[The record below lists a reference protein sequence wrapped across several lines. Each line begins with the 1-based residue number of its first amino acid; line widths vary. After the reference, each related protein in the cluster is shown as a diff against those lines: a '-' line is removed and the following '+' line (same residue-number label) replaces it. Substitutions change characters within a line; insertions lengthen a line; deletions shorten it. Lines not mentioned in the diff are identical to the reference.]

1 MDDAEYDAHLFAHQR
16 AAVARMVDMETR
28 DECVLNESE
37 SIEARVAFYTDPPGA
52 GKTRGIIG
60 LVLRT
65 AHEPRAPRPNIK
77 CSYTVQNL
85 VRVAHTGGVP
95 RARLTRTTLIVV
107 TASLVA
113 QWERELER
121 SKTIK
126 ASLVVVRR
134 VAEANAVVS
143 HFERL
148 EDREAREGA
157 SASASEAREGSE
169 GSDDETEVQGRVAST
184 GPNGLAGRTAPT
196 GRAGRAGPNARAG
209 PNGRAAPTD
218 QEVEEEDP
226 LVVLV
231 CSRRYDVVAARLSN
245 ARVVMRR
252 LVIDEARRL
261 DVSFVAS
268 VSRDFLWL
276 VSAATESACAAE
288 IVSCHS
294 RCFWAG
300 LRSLG
305 TQYVRAI
312 TVRSTDEE
320 LVYACNVTV
329 RHYACALDSRIAGA
343 VRGLVP
349 QAVRERLDANDM
361 QAALAHLGGGSDL
374 MTVVRR
380 RAELDLE
387 QARID
392 IRRVEHGLNVFS
404 ETQRAQRAAQLEAA
418 RAKEA
423 RILRDIA
430 VAEERFRDALS
441 SQCAI
446 CCDDM
451 RNPVL
456 LTCCQNLYCGP
467 CILPWI
473 HAHGRCPTC
482 RSSTLRVEP
491 IDDGT
496 RRPTAAPVERA
507 RTKIEILNEIVAAAT
522 GGVIVYSVHVDGLA
536 AAHTALCESGVSV
549 GFIKGMSTT
558 RDKRISEFTQGKVK
572 VLLLDA
578 QVNCAGL
585 DLLALTDVVL
595 YHDMPSDMKTQ
606 IVGRGRRIN
615 RVAPM
620 TVHCLF
626 EDPTAPVAPTAP
638 IVPLAATVPLAPVA
652 S

>member
-1 MDDAEYDAHLFAHQR
+1 
-16 AAVARMVDMETR
+16 
-28 DECVLNESE
+28 
-37 SIEARVAFYTDPPGA
+37 
-52 GKTRGIIG
+52 
-60 LVLRT
+60 
-65 AHEPRAPRPNIK
+65 
-77 CSYTVQNL
+77 
-85 VRVAHTGGVP
+85 
-95 RARLTRTTLIVV
+95 
-107 TASLVA
+107 
-113 QWERELER
+113 
-121 SKTIK
+121 
-126 ASLVVVRR
+126 
-134 VAEANAVVS
+134 
-143 HFERL
+143 
-148 EDREAREGA
+148 
-157 SASASEAREGSE
+157 
-169 GSDDETEVQGRVAST
+169 
-184 GPNGLAGRTAPT
+184 
-196 GRAGRAGPNARAG
+196 
-209 PNGRAAPTD
+209 
-218 QEVEEEDP
+218 
-226 LVVLV
+226 VVLV

-261 DVSFVAS
+261 DVSFVAT

-626 EDPTAPVAPTAP
+626 EDPTAPMAPTAP
-638 IVPLAATVPLAPVA
+638 IVPLAPTAPMAQAA

>member
-1 MDDAEYDAHLFAHQR
+1 MNDAEYDAHLFAHQR

-65 AHEPRAPRPNIK
+65 ANEPRAPRPNIK

-95 RARLTRTTLIVV
+95 SARLTRTTLIVV

-113 QWERELER
+113 QWERELAR
-121 SKTIK
+121 STTIK

-134 VAEANAVVS
+134 VAEATAIAT
-143 HFERL
+143 HFERGRVS
-148 EDREAREGA
+148 ESVSDEREARRG
-157 SASASEAREGSE
+157 SESAREGPTARE
-169 GSDDETEVQGRVAST
+169 ARRGRGDDEYDEYEDYEETATGLTDLTDHST
-184 GPNGLAGRTAPT
+184 GHGTES
-196 GRAGRAGPNARAG
+196 
-209 PNGRAAPTD
+209 AA
-218 QEVEEEDP
+218 EDP

-231 CSRRYDVVAARLSN
+231 CSRRYDVVAARLSS

-252 LVIDEARRL
+252 VVVDEARRL
-261 DVSFVAS
+261 DVSFAAT

-276 VSAATESACAAE
+276 VSAATETACAAE

-294 RCFWAG
+294 RCFWSG
-300 LRSLG
+300 LRNLG

-312 TVRSTDEE
+312 TVRSSDEE

-329 RHYACALDSRIAGA
+329 RHYVCALDSRIASA

-349 QAVRERLDANDM
+349 HAVRERLDANDM

-392 IRRVEHGLNVFS
+392 IRRAEHIISAAVPEG
-404 ETQRAQRAAQLEAA
+404 AQRALRVAQLEAA

-456 LTCCQNLYCGP
+456 LTCCQNLYCGA
-467 CILPWI
+467 CILTWI

-482 RSSTLRVEP
+482 RSNNLRVEP

-496 RRPTAAPVERA
+496 RRTTAAPVRA

-536 AAHTALCESGVSV
+536 AAHTALAESGVSV

-595 YHDMPSDMKTQ
+595 YHDMPADVKTQ
-606 IVGRGRRIN
+606 IIGRGRRIN

-626 EDPTAPVAPTAP
+626 ENPAGGP
-638 IVPLAATVPLAPVA
+638 
-652 S
+652 

>member
-1 MDDAEYDAHLFAHQR
+1 LFAHQR

-65 AHEPRAPRPNIK
+65 ANEPRAPRPNIK

-95 RARLTRTTLIVV
+95 SARLTRTTLIVV

-113 QWERELER
+113 QWERELAR
-121 SKTIK
+121 STTIK

-134 VAEANAVVS
+134 VAEATAIAT
-143 HFERL
+143 HFERG
-148 EDREAREGA
+148 REGA
-157 SASASEAREGSE
+157 SEGREARREGASEARRGPRESDESE
-169 GSDDETEVQGRVAST
+169 GLMTRLGLTTRRGRGDDDDEYDEYDDYEETATGLSAGLGADTTESEA
-184 GPNGLAGRTAPT
+184 
-196 GRAGRAGPNARAG
+196 
-209 PNGRAAPTD
+209 
-218 QEVEEEDP
+218 EDP

-231 CSRRYDVVAARLSN
+231 CSRRYDVVAARLAN

-252 LVIDEARRL
+252 VVVDEARRL
-261 DVSFVAS
+261 DVSFATT

-276 VSAATESACAAE
+276 VSAATETACAAE

-294 RCFWAG
+294 RCFWSG
-300 LRSLG
+300 LRNLG

-312 TVRSTDEE
+312 TVRSSDEE

-329 RHYACALDSRIAGA
+329 RHYVCALDSRIASA

-349 QAVRERLDANDM
+349 HAVRERLDANDM

-392 IRRVEHGLNVFS
+392 IRRAEHIISAAVPEG
-404 ETQRAQRAAQLEAA
+404 AQRALRVAQLEAA

-456 LTCCQNLYCGP
+456 LTCCQNLYCGA
-467 CILPWI
+467 CILTWI

-482 RSSTLRVEP
+482 RSNNLRVEP

-496 RRPTAAPVERA
+496 RRTTAAPVRA

-536 AAHTALCESGVSV
+536 AAHTALAESGVSV

-595 YHDMPSDMKTQ
+595 YHDMPADVKTQ

-626 EDPTAPVAPTAP
+626 ENPTGGP
-638 IVPLAATVPLAPVA
+638 
-652 S
+652 

>member
-1 MDDAEYDAHLFAHQR
+1 MNDAEYDAHLFAHQR

-65 AHEPRAPRPNIK
+65 ANEPRAPRPNIK

-95 RARLTRTTLIVV
+95 SARLTRTTLIVV

-113 QWERELER
+113 QWERELAR
-121 SKTIK
+121 STTIK

-134 VAEANAVVS
+134 VAEATAIAT
-143 HFERL
+143 HFERGRVS
-148 EDREAREGA
+148 ESASDEREARRGRVSAREGREA
-157 SASASEAREGSE
+157 RVSASEARRGRD
-169 GSDDETEVQGRVAST
+169 DDEYDEYEDYEETATGLSAGLSTDHGTGLTGLSTES
-184 GPNGLAGRTAPT
+184 
-196 GRAGRAGPNARAG
+196 
-209 PNGRAAPTD
+209 AA
-218 QEVEEEDP
+218 EDP

-231 CSRRYDVVAARLSN
+231 CSRRYDVVAARLSS

-252 LVIDEARRL
+252 VVVDEARRL
-261 DVSFVAS
+261 DVSFATT

-276 VSAATESACAAE
+276 VSAATETACAAE

-294 RCFWAG
+294 RCFWSG
-300 LRSLG
+300 LRNLG

-312 TVRSTDEE
+312 TVRSSDEE

-329 RHYACALDSRIAGA
+329 RHYVCALDSRIASA

-349 QAVRERLDANDM
+349 HAVRERLDANDM

-392 IRRVEHGLNVFS
+392 IRRAEHIISAAVPEG
-404 ETQRAQRAAQLEAA
+404 AQRALRVAQLEAA

-456 LTCCQNLYCGP
+456 LTCCQNLYCGA
-467 CILPWI
+467 CILTWI

-482 RSSTLRVEP
+482 RSNNLRVEP

-496 RRPTAAPVERA
+496 RRTTAAPVRA

-536 AAHTALCESGVSV
+536 AAHTALAESGVSV

-595 YHDMPSDMKTQ
+595 YHDMPADVKTQ
-606 IVGRGRRIN
+606 IIGRGRRIN

-626 EDPTAPVAPTAP
+626 ENPAGGP
-638 IVPLAATVPLAPVA
+638 
-652 S
+652 

>member
-148 EDREAREGA
+148 EDREG
-157 SASASEAREGSE
+157 ASASEAREGSE
-169 GSDDETEVQGRVAST
+169 GSDDETEVQGPVGRTGRA
-184 GPNGLAGRTAPT
+184 GPNGPN
-196 GRAGRAGPNARAG
+196 GRAGRAG
-209 PNGRAAPTD
+209 PTD

-496 RRPTAAPVERA
+496 RRPTAAPIERA

-638 IVPLAATVPLAPVA
+638 IVPTVPLAQMAPLAQVA